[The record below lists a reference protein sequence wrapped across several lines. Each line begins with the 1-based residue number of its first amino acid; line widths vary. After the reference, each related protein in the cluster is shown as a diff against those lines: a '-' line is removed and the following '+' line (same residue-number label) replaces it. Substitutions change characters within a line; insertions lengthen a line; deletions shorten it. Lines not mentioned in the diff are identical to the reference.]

1 VSPHLAAEQA
11 GVRVE
16 PAFLAAQTRR
26 AAAAADALIVEGVGG
41 LMVPLNPEY
50 LVRDFAVDLG
60 LPLVVVASPAL
71 GTINHSLLT
80 VEAARSVGLDVRAV
94 VLTPWP
100 DEPGAVE
107 RSNRDTIAALA
118 GVRVSTLVQIPVS
131 PRVAPTGLPVDD
143 WLPELG
149 EQLAPRMAAGKF

>member
-1 VSPHLAAEQA
+1 VSPHLAAEQT

-16 PAFLAAQTRR
+16 PAFLVAQARR

-41 LMVPLNPEY
+41 LLVPLAPEY

-60 LPLVVVASPAL
+60 LPVVVVASPGL

-100 DEPGAVE
+100 DEPGAVA

-118 GVRVSTLVQIPVS
+118 EVRVSTLVRIPVS
-131 PRVAPTGLPVDD
+131 PRVAPTGLPVGD

-149 EQLAPRMAAGKF
+149 EQPAPRIAAGRF